1 MKQAIL
7 NEAGEPMGYEE
18 VPTEQDR
25 QDAEW
30 ETQMESN
37 TPDGVTCPKCKTKMF
52 SEDSYDYGIEH
63 DHEGY
68 MCFKCNNKF

>member
-25 QDAEW
+25 QEEQWDEM
-30 ETQMESN
+30 QDNSN
-37 TPDGVTCPKCKTKMF
+37 EGVTCPKCKTKMF
-52 SEDSYDYGIEH
+52 GEDSWDYGFSQG
-63 DHEGY
+63 HEGY